1 MPLIEN
7 LKIVGI
13 FFCNQVTVGISIA
26 QKSRSK
32 VDLPD
37 QGRAF
42 YRLILKYNHYLV
54 IQKF

>member
-1 MPLIEN
+1 MSLTEN
-7 LKIVGI
+7 LKIFGI
-13 FFCNQVTVGISIA
+13 FFCNQVTVGLSIA

-42 YRLILKYNHYLV
+42 YRLILKCNHYLV
-54 IQKF
+54 FQKF